1 MENINHTV
9 KLGLIQTHCDE
20 NPKENLYRQM
30 GLIRDAA
37 NKGAQIICLQ
47 ELFNTQYFC
56 VNYEERHFNLA
67 QPLDGEV
74 TKSLSELAAELEI
87 VIIAPFFEKR
97 SSGVYHN
104 SLVVIDADGGVL
116 GSYRK
121 THIPDDPGFYEK
133 YYFTPGDEESGF
145 KVFQTKYGKVG
156 TLICWDQW
164 FPEAARITALKGAD
178 ILFYPT
184 AIGTLSS
191 ESKQE
196 KTEFHDAW
204 ETIQRSHAIANGCF
218 VASINRVGKEAGT
231 KFWGGSFVAA
241 PFGQIL
247 AKAGG
252 KEEVLVVECDL
263 ASIESQRKTWPFFR
277 DRRIDMYK
285 GITKRVLDS

>member
-1 MENINHTV
+1 MKNINHTV

-30 GLIRDAA
+30 GLIRDAVE
-37 NKGAQIICLQ
+37 KGAQIICLQ

-56 VNYEERHFNLA
+56 VNYEERHFDLA

-74 TKSLSELAAELEI
+74 TKSLSELAAELNV

-104 SLVVIDADGGVL
+104 SLVVIDADGDIL
-116 GSYRK
+116 GNYRK

-145 KVFQTKYGKVG
+145 KVFKTKYGKVG

-178 ILFYPT
+178 IIFYPT

-191 ESKQE
+191 ESKKE
-196 KTEFHDAW
+196 KAEFHDAW

-218 VASINRVGKEAGT
+218 VASVNRVGKEAGT

-247 AKAGG
+247 AKAGE
-252 KEEVLVVECDL
+252 KEEIVVVECDL
-263 ASIESQRKTWPFFR
+263 SSIESQRKTWPFFR
-277 DRRIDMYK
+277 DRRIDMYN
-285 GITKRVLDS
+285 GITKRTIES